1 MKNTAPESAVL
12 RRAELESDRIRIVVT
27 LAILCVV
34 FAFTFARRL
43 VFAGTDIAW
52 ALAIGVA
59 FFGAMVAYEAAMLW
73 WVTRALRMQS
83 DLPQGA
89 WKANVVVEALFP
101 TAGIALLVGSGK
113 TGPYTALVAPIALT
127 YFLFIGL
134 STLRLS
140 PALAR
145 LSGVCSALGYV
156 LVTSYVFAR
165 YPTPDV
171 GSAMQPVEYDAGNTI
186 IILAAGFVA
195 GEVGRQIRR
204 HVEATLREERVAA
217 RLRGELE
224 TARSIQQGLLPKETP
239 RIPGYEIAGW
249 NKPADETGGDFFDWQ
264 ELPDQR
270 FAFTL
275 ADVTG
280 HGIGAALVAAAS
292 HAYNRACM
300 AGDSD
305 LGTIMGRVNGLLCAE
320 LPPGKLVTFVAGALD
335 VKTGRLELLSA
346 GHAPLILYTARRRPG
361 AELPGAR
368 RSLRHLRHDEVRPA
382 AGAPPARRGHPRA
395 EHRRVLRV
403 GGRARRGVRI
413 RAAAR
418 RDPWRARPHCRADHR
433 HPPRVRTPLC
443 RRYRAEG
450 RPDGGRREASQVRL
464 SAAAEWRGPLASEPR
479 TTATP
484 PFRPRPCPA

>member
-43 VFAGTDIAW
+43 VFAGTDITW

-73 WVTRALRMQS
+73 RVTRALRMQS

-101 TAGIALLVGSGK
+101 TVGIALLVGSGK

-145 LSGVCSALGYV
+145 LSGACSALGYV

-171 GSAMQPVEYDAGNTI
+171 GSAMQPVEYYAGNTI

-292 HAYNRACM
+292 HAYNRAGM

-305 LGTIMGRVNGLLCAE
+305 LGTIMGRVNRLLCAE

-346 GHAPLILYTARRRPG
+346 GHAPLILYTASDDRVQSFPAHGVPFGIFDTMKYGPPQEVLLAPG
-361 AELPGAR
+361 DILVLSTDGFFEWEDAGGEEYGFERLHAAIRGAR
-368 RSLRHLRHDEVRPA
+368 DLTAAQIIATLHESVRRF
-382 AGAPPARRGHPRA
+382 AGGTAQKDDLTA
-395 EHRRVLRV
+395 VV
-403 GGRARRGVRI
+403 VK
-413 RAAAR
+413 
-418 RDPWRARPHCRADHR
+418 
-433 HPPRVRTPLC
+433 
-443 RRYRAEG
+443 
-450 RPDGGRREASQVRL
+450 RL
-464 SAAAEWRGPLASEPR
+464 K
-479 TTATP
+479 
-484 PFRPRPCPA
+484 